1 MKLDLVDVFGAQAL
15 RGNPLAVVHGAEG
28 MSTAAMQ
35 ALTRWL
41 GFSETTFLLPPTDPA
56 ADYRVRIFYPAGEL
70 PFAGHPTLG
79 TCHAWLAAGGVPKN
93 PDRIVQE
100 CGVGL
105 VEVRRDGER
114 LAFRAPPLINGAP
127 LTDAERAETAAL
139 ANVPLEAIV
148 DARHAYNGPQWR
160 MLRLST
166 AEEVLAAQ
174 PQPRAPAGTDIAL
187 VAPAASG
194 SGADWEIRAFFA
206 DPAGKLVEDPVTGSL
221 NAAVAQHLFADGLAT
236 GSYIAAQGR
245 CTGADGR
252 VHCSIDNDSHVWI
265 AGRTDTIAAGA
276 ELTVQGE
283 AGWAT
288 RSPTMPRER
297 LPS

>member
-1 MKLDLVDVFGAQAL
+1 MKLDLIDVFGAQAL

-28 MSTAAMQ
+28 MSVEAMQ

-41 GFSETTFLLPPTDPA
+41 GFSETTFLLPPTDPD

-93 PDRIVQE
+93 AGRIVQE

-105 VEVRRDGER
+105 VKVRRDGDR
-114 LAFRAPPLINGAP
+114 LAFRAPPLINGAL

-139 ANVPLEAIV
+139 ANVPVEAII
-148 DARHAYNGPQWR
+148 DARHAYNGPEWR
-160 MLRLST
+160 MLRLRS
-166 AEEVLAAQ
+166 AEEVLAVQ

-194 SGADWEIRAFFA
+194 SGADWEIRAFFT

-252 VHCSIDNDSHVWI
+252 VHCSIDDQGQVWI

-276 ELTVQGE
+276 TL
-283 AGWAT
+283 AA
-288 RSPTMPRER
+288 
-297 LPS
+297 

>member
-28 MSTAAMQ
+28 MSVEAMQ

-79 TCHAWLAAGGVPKN
+79 TCHAWLAAGGVPKD

-114 LAFRAPPLINGAP
+114 LAFRAPPLINGAA

-139 ANVPLEAIV
+139 ANVPVEAIV
-148 DARHAYNGPQWR
+148 DARHAYNGPEWR
-160 MLRLST
+160 MLRLNT
-166 AEEVLAAQ
+166 AEEVLATQ

-187 VAPAASG
+187 VAPAAPG
-194 SGADWEIRAFFA
+194 SDADWEIRAFFT
-206 DPAGKLVEDPVTGSL
+206 DPSGKLVEDPVTGSL

-236 GSYIAAQGR
+236 GSYIAEQGR

-252 VHCSIDNDSHVWI
+252 VHCSIDDQGQIWI

-276 ELTVQGE
+276 ELGV
-283 AGWAT
+283 
-288 RSPTMPRER
+288 
-297 LPS
+297 

>member
-28 MSTAAMQ
+28 MSTEAMQ

-79 TCHAWLAAGGVPKN
+79 TCHAWLTAGGVPKHT
-93 PDRIVQE
+93 DRIVQE

-105 VEVRRDGER
+105 VDVRRDGDR
-114 LAFRAPPLINGAP
+114 LAFRAPPLINGAK
-127 LTDAERAETAAL
+127 LTDAELAETAAL
-139 ANVPLEAIV
+139 ANVPVEAIV
-148 DARHAYNGPQWR
+148 DGRHAANGPLWR
-160 MLRLST
+160 LLRLRS
-166 AEEVLAAQ
+166 AEDVLRAD
-174 PQPRAPAGTDIAL
+174 PLPRAPAGTDVGMVAL
-187 VAPAASG
+187 TAPG
-194 SGADWEIRAFFA
+194 SDADWEIRAFFT

-236 GSYIAAQGR
+236 GSYVAAQGR

-252 VHCSIDNDSHVWI
+252 VHCSIDDQGEVWI

-276 ELTVQGE
+276 ALG
-283 AGWAT
+283 
-288 RSPTMPRER
+288 S
-297 LPS
+297 